1 MIWGLLVALGIPI
14 WLVVGAL
21 LGALWSRHTHRSAPG
36 VFPCKVRTISSA
48 VGPVKWTRRTTYAR
62 WVHDVLLVH
71 SGMALVRY
79 QALPVRSIDDPIAP
93 APGVKVRGGD
103 DPVAVRMTIDD
114 GSQLEVASLASA
126 AELLTGP
133 FYAPH
138 AKPAASASP

>member
-1 MIWGLLVALGIPI
+1 MIWGLLVAIGIPI

-36 VFPCKVRTISSA
+36 VFPCKIRTISGA

-93 APGVKVRGGD
+93 APGVKLREVNH
-103 DPVAVRMTIDD
+103 PVSLRMTLDD
-114 GSQLEVASLASA
+114 GSVLEVASAASST
-126 AELLTGP
+126 ELLTGP
-133 FYAPH
+133 FFAPH
-138 AKPAASASP
+138 AKPAEGANP